1 MKHLF
6 TFAFAALI
14 SFNCLAQANLN
25 RCSTFEI
32 MQKREGLQPGYLAG
46 AKAAFDA
53 AKQLAEAN
61 RVNRSGNDTVY
72 RIQLVFHVLY
82 NSPAENIPD
91 SVIYSQIEV
100 LNEDYRRLNADTVR
114 TRDEFKPVA
123 GDTRLEFYLATTDPD
138 GNPTTGIT
146 RTTGSGSFIGYS
158 PLTDDIKVEPGG
170 KAPWPTDRY
179 VNVWVGNLFFGIVLG
194 YAYPPYNAPNWD
206 STSLAT
212 DSALQGVVLHYAAVG
227 RNNAQPVDQTVA
239 GGRSLTHEMGH
250 YFGLRHIWG
259 DEVGCNTDDGI
270 DDTPL
275 ASDAS
280 QQTCDTTI
288 NSCTDAPADFSDMIE
303 NYMDYSDDRCVN
315 MFTNGQIEIMHA
327 MLQTSRAGVATVVTP
342 TGIKNTGDNFDVI
355 QIFPNPSSGNI
366 NLNVQIKNGT
376 NFSYEIYNLVGE
388 KLVAESNLTSVSNY
402 RSINLSAQ
410 PAGIYF
416 AKITSGEQVV
426 VKKFELAR

>member
-1 MKHLF
+1 MKHLL
-6 TFAFAALI
+6 TIAFAALV
-14 SFNCLAQANLN
+14 SFNALAQANLH

-32 MQKREGLQPGYLAG
+32 MQKREQLQSGYLSG
-46 AKAAFDA
+46 TKAAFDA
-53 AKQLAEAN
+53 AKQLVEAN

-123 GDTRLEFYLATTDPD
+123 GDTRMEFYLATTDPD

-288 NSCTDAPADFSDMIE
+288 NSCADAPTDYNDMIE

-315 MFTNGQIEIMHA
+315 MFTVGQIELMHA
-327 MLQTSRAGVATVVTP
+327 MLQTSRAGVATVVVP
-342 TGIKNTGDNFDVI
+342 TGIKNVSDNFDVV
-355 QIFPNPSSGNI
+355 QLFPNPSSGNI

-376 NFSYEIYNLVGE
+376 YFSYEIYNVVGE
-388 KLVAESNLTSVSNY
+388 KLVAESNLTSVNNY

-416 AKITSGEQVV
+416 AKITCGEQVV
-426 VKKFELAR
+426 VKKFELVK